1 MTHEAPL
8 VPDDGQSIALLQATL
23 DGIPDPVFVKDRA
36 HRWIALNAAFCDLL
50 GLPRER
56 LLGRSDPDVFPPD
69 QVDVFWRVDD
79 LVIGTAA
86 PIDNEEQVTDGSGQV
101 RTIWTRKIPLKDASG
116 AVFGLCGII
125 TDITDLKERVR
136 RVERMEAATAEE
148 QAKIAALAATLDA
161 LAVPIVE
168 IWEGVLLI
176 SLIGELSARRVD
188 RALDNLLAAIARARA
203 RWVLIDLTGVPG
215 VDAAVAGALL
225 RATRA
230 AALIGCE
237 SVLCGIGPAIA
248 RTLADLNLDLG
259 GARPCGSVR
268 AGLALALARR

>member
-1 MTHEAPL
+1 MSDEEVWA
-8 VPDDGQSIALLQATL
+8 PDDWHSAALLQATL

-36 HRWIALNAAFCDLL
+36 HRWIALNAAFCALL

-56 LLGRSDPDVFPPD
+56 LLGRSDPDLFPPD

-79 LVIGTAA
+79 LVIRSATQV
-86 PIDNEEQVTDGSGQV
+86 DNEEQITDGSGRV
-101 RTIWTRKIPLKDASG
+101 RTIWTRKIPLRDIGG

-125 TDITDLKERVR
+125 TDVTDLRERLR
-136 RVERMEAATAEE
+136 RVERMEAAAAEE
-148 QAKIAALAATLDA
+148 QARIAALAATLDA
-161 LAVPIVE
+161 LTVPIVE

-188 RALDNLLAAIARARA
+188 RALNDLLAALARARA

-215 VDAAVAGALL
+215 VDAAVAEALL

-237 SVLCGIGPAIA
+237 SVVCGVGPAIA
-248 RTLADLNLDLG
+248 RTLAELHLDLG
-259 GARPCGSVR
+259 GARTCGTVR